1 MVGRTANT
9 SGAAYFGGSG
19 TSREAVETVAQL
31 QNIDPYYSLT
41 LGNAIYSDSVTTV
54 QPPARQALI
63 IIKD

>member
-9 SGAAYFGGSG
+9 SGAAYFSSSG
-19 TSREAVETVAQL
+19 TSRENVETVAQL
-31 QNIDPYYSLT
+31 KNVDPFFNLS

-63 IIKD
+63 IIKA